1 MKILFAI
8 YVFFWFVFVS
18 GMKENTLKGSWECVG
33 WDEESCINK
42 FVFFNANGT
51 GNWGVAYP
59 DRIEIDP
66 KKRYTVSP
74 QGDNIYKICRFNESG
89 FTDDF
94 NAFTIEETL
103 FVESKMW
110 LQRSNPNGVLE
121 GFWECVGWDAKR
133 NINKFVV
140 FNEDGTGNWAI
151 TYPDRMEIDPTKRY
165 TVFLQGGNKYKIY
178 WINELGTV
186 GHFNAFM
193 EGDALFVENKK
204 WLKRSSSNGSLEG
217 SWKCVGWDAK
227 RNINKFVFFNED
239 GTGYWAVETPDRAKI
254 DPNKRYTV
262 FSEDLTHYKI
272 YWSNEICNSGH
283 IYADLDKDAL
293 FVGKK
298 KWLERLSNEYQLAEI
313 KVPQEPLQREEEKE
327 IILENQNMNWFHDL
341 DQHKKDYVLKYF
353 SQSIQ
358 YYGKFTEGVVKDMQ
372 EYFEYNT
379 SQIQQLYDFLGL

>member
-193 EGDALFVENKK
+193 EGDALFVEKQK
-204 WLKRSSSNGSLEG
+204 WLKRSDSNGSLEG
-217 SWKCVGWDAK
+217 SWKCVGWDNK
-227 RNINKFVFFNED
+227 RNVNKFVFFNED
-239 GTGYWAVETPDRAKI
+239 GTGYWAVQTPDCAKI
-254 DPNKRYTV
+254 DPKKRYTV

-272 YWSNEICNSGH
+272 YWRSEIGRSGH
-283 IYADLDKDAL
+283 IYAVLENDLLLVD
-293 FVGKK
+293 GK
-298 KWLERLSNEYQLAEI
+298 KWLKRLSNKDQLAEI
-313 KVPQEPLQREEEKE
+313 EVLTKEPLQNISVQPEKKS
-327 IILENQNMNWFHDL
+327 WFSFCCPT
-341 DQHKKDYVLKYF
+341 KKEDITYK
-353 SQSIQ
+353 
-358 YYGKFTEGVVKDMQ
+358 KE
-372 EYFEYNT
+372 
-379 SQIQQLYDFLGL
+379 